1 MSLIQ
6 GLLEA
11 LDERTVARLIG
22 LPHDEARMA
31 YTLRSNTVPDFATF
45 EDAIAGYFN
54 YAFARSVSHGGH
66 LSRSEAAGRAKEI
79 IERAYR
85 RRNGNLIT
93 AYNDARDGTNGGMRQ
108 ILDTLTEALR
118 TEATERYVR
127 QVFDTYV
134 APNSWEQKVEIIR
147 QFIDHCGSTLPPSIR
162 RDQPERYA
170 SDFQELIRAYSTAM
184 QQTAAVF
191 RRI

>member
-1 MSLIQ
+1 MSLIHN
-6 GLLEA
+6 LLEA
-11 LDERTVARLIG
+11 LDERVIARTIG
-22 LPHDEARMA
+22 VPHDEARMA
-31 YTLRSNTVPDFATF
+31 YALRSNTVANFDAF

-54 YAFARSVSHGGH
+54 YAFTRSVSHGGSF
-66 LSRSEAAGRAKEI
+66 SRTEAAGRAKEI

-93 AYNDARDGTNGGMRQ
+93 AYNDAHDGTNGGMRH
-108 ILDTLTEALR
+108 ILDLITEALR

-127 QVFDTYV
+127 QVFDTFV
-134 APNSWEQKVEIIR
+134 TPNSWEQKVELIR
-147 QFIDHCGSTLPPSIR
+147 QFIEHCGPNLSSSIR

-191 RRI
+191 RRL